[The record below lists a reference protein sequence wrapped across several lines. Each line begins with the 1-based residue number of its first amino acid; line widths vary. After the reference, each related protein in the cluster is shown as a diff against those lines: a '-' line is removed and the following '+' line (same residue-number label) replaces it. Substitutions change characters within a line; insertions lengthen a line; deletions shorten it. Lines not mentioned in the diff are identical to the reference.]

1 MSCGQFKTF
10 LVVLTHYLDITYLL
24 SPEGINMTSAVFS
37 VDDGVV
43 KNGGFVA
50 FGGCG
55 LWHTRL

>member
-24 SPEGINMTSAVFS
+24 SPEGINMHSAVFS

-43 KNGGFVA
+43 KTDGFVA
-50 FGGCG
+50 FCGCG